1 MLESL
6 LEAICW
12 GTVIFVW
19 IIGAIY
25 NYLKVPV
32 IRKGN
37 NSIQMLLPIII
48 VWAVMEHIP
57 KSYWALITY
66 EANWYKICRCN
77 SFNRVYNFY
86 YMEQDSTR

>member
-1 MLESL
+1 LEEKKMLGSL

-48 VWAVMEHIP
+48 VWAVMENIP

-66 EANWYKICRCN
+66 ESNWSKFVGAIYI
-77 SFNRVYNFY
+77 
-86 YMEQDSTR
+86 STPIKNKT